1 VFAGR
6 KKGGRDGRKKERKKN
21 VIGGEGKELH
31 VAFSLISNKR
41 EVSRSSC
48 TCSSAV
54 VIFARR
60 TFNYSQGNTALLPT
74 FS

>member
-1 VFAGR
+1 MKEQQGNEREELCLLEGR
-6 KKGGRDGRKKERKKN
+6 KEGGKEERKKEK

-31 VAFSLISNKR
+31 VAFSLISNKG

-54 VIFARR
+54 VIFA
-60 TFNYSQGNTALLPT
+60 S
-74 FS
+74 